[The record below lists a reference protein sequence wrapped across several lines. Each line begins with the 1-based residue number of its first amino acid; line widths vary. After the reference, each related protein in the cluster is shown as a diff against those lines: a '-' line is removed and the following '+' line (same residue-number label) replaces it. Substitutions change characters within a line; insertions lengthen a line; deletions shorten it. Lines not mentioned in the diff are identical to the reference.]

1 MTVRWSPEAAGDFA
15 AIVEYI
21 RKQNPAAAERVA
33 HTIYEGIASLASF
46 PRQGRPGRISGTRE
60 LVLPLFRL
68 LLCNESGR
76 KSWRSQECC
85 MGRSA
90 GRSAGG
96 ATAGGGRI
104 PDSEP
109 NCA

>member
-1 MTVRWSPEAAGDFA
+1 LITIRWSPEAAADFA

-60 LVLPLFRL
+60 LVFSPLPFIGVYRVGTEAVEIARVLH
-68 LLCNESGR
+68 G
-76 KSWRSQECC
+76 SQ
-85 MGRSA
+85 RW
-90 GRSAGG
+90 
-96 ATAGGGRI
+96 
-104 PDSEP
+104 P
-109 NCA
+109 